1 MLFAG
6 VFFFGSCENEIEKVK
21 LLTSS
26 ENLPSEISK
35 DIIVT
40 YSDSAKTKM
49 ILKAPL
55 LERYPGDEPY
65 TEFREGVEITFFNK
79 QGEQE
84 SKLNS
89 NYAINYDKDKRMV
102 AKGDV
107 VVINSFGDKL
117 NSEYLVWKE
126 KEKRITSDVFV
137 KITTKD
143 EIIYGDGLDANEDF
157 SQYKIKN
164 IKGIINIKDEEPKA
178 K

>member
-1 MLFAG
+1 M
-6 VFFFGSCENEIEKVK
+6 FFFGSCENEIEKVK

-107 VVINSFGDKL
+107 VVMSIWFGKKRKREL
-117 NSEYLVWKE
+117 PQMYL
-126 KEKRITSDVFV
+126 
-137 KITTKD
+137 
-143 EIIYGDGLDANEDF
+143 
-157 SQYKIKN
+157 
-164 IKGIINIKDEEPKA
+164 
-178 K
+178 